1 MACRLKLRGNGAR
14 RREDPI
20 HEARKS
26 IKQVRVLSRLI
37 QDELGRCLRPTQ
49 HPSARDG
56 VGPVARCGRA
66 FDGAAPQLLL
76 EAISDEETNLRKRAF
91 YIGGKV
97 YREKSAPVR
106 SHAPQSMEIATA
118 IGAPEPDA
126 AASFGEGGTTTSR
139 LH

>member
-1 MACRLKLRGNGAR
+1 MLTPNTAPVCERRGRPCRAMRA
-14 RREDPI
+14 
-20 HEARKS
+20 
-26 IKQVRVLSRLI
+26 LI
-37 QDELGRCLRPTQ
+37 T
-49 HPSARDG
+49 
-56 VGPVARCGRA
+56 A